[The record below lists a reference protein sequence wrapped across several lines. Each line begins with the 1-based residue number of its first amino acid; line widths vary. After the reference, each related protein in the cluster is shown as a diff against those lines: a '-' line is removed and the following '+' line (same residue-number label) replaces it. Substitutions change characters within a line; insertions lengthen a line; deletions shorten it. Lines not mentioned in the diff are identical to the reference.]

1 MTAAGTAFELE
12 TQPDIEDPG
21 LRSLY
26 EHWFDLATAASGLP
40 LLQSFDP
47 ARLPRLLANMW
58 IVEVVPYSHRFR
70 MRLTGEKINLIYGRN
85 VAGQYFRDVF
95 EPSDVDRIVARY
107 ARALGEPAIYHASG
121 SVYAAGNRKSVGERI
136 GLPMVGRSGGTDTLL
151 GATVYRERLDG
162 TAPVLLTQDQPRFHR
177 VRAGNHQRV
186 EIAGG

>member
-12 TQPDIEDPG
+12 TQPDIADPG

-26 EHWFDLATAASGLP
+26 EHWCDLAAAAGGLP

-47 ARLPRLLANMW
+47 SHLPALLPNVWM
-58 IVEVVPYSHRFR
+58 VEVVPYTHRFR

-85 VAGQYFRDVF
+85 IAGQYFRDVF
-95 EPSDVDRIVARY
+95 EAADVDRIVARY
-107 ARALGEPAIYHASG
+107 ARALGEPAIFHASG

-151 GATVYRERLDG
+151 GATVYRERPDS
-162 TAPVLLTQDQPRFHR
+162 TAPVLLTQDQPQFHR
-177 VRAGNHQRV
+177 LRIGNHRRV

>member
-26 EHWFDLATAASGLP
+26 EHWCDLAAAAGGLP

-47 ARLPRLLANMW
+47 ARLPKLLGNMW

-85 VAGQYFRDVF
+85 IAGQYFRDVF
-95 EPSDVDRIVARY
+95 DASDVDRIVARY
-107 ARALGEPAIYHASG
+107 ARALGEPAIFHASG
-121 SVYAAGNRKSVGERI
+121 SVYAAGNRKTVGERI
-136 GLPMVGRSGGTDTLL
+136 GLPMVGRTGGTDTLL
-151 GATVYRERLDG
+151 GATVYRAPFNAG
-162 TAPVLLTQDQPRFHR
+162 APVVLTTDQPRFHR
-177 VRAGNHQRV
+177 LRAGNHRRV
-186 EIAGG
+186 DIAGG

>member
-1 MTAAGTAFELE
+1 MTAGPAFEIE

-26 EHWFDLATAASGLP
+26 EHWCELATAAGGLP

-47 ARLPRLLANMW
+47 ARLPKLLPNVW

-85 VAGQYFRDVF
+85 IAGQYFRDVF
-95 EPSDVDRIVARY
+95 EASDVDRIVARY
-107 ARALGEPAIYHASG
+107 ARALGEPAIFHASG

-136 GLPMVGRSGGTDTLL
+136 GLPMVGRTGGTDTLL
-151 GATVYRERLDG
+151 GATVYRERLDSV
-162 TAPVLLTQDQPRFHR
+162 APVLVTTDQPRFHR
-177 VRAGNHQRV
+177 LRVSNHRRV
-186 EIAGG
+186 EVAGG